1 MLTLQITVD
10 KLLSIILLL
19 PSEWSCIPD
28 LPAFHSFLQSS
39 FLPRHAAEL
48 SEIESQRRAGRP
60 PSAREVALR
69 AQAEKE
75 QQDYET
81 GMEVPDLLS
90 EVNVRLLREW
100 EGDERQ
106 LGLFRMRR
114 ISGKFQ

>member
-1 MLTLQITVD
+1 M
-10 KLLSIILLL
+10 
-19 PSEWSCIPD
+19 
-28 LPAFHSFLQSS
+28 
-39 FLPRHAAEL
+39 
-48 SEIESQRRAGRP
+48 
-60 PSAREVALR
+60 ALR